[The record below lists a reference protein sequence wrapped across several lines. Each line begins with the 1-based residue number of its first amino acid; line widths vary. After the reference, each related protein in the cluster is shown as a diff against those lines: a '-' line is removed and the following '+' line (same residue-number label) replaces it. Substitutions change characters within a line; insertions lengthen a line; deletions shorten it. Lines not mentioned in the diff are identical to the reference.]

1 MDAYEIAIL
10 TVTSFFTSMITSVA
24 GAGGGAILI
33 AVLLQFMPPSAA
45 IPFHGSVQFAAN
57 LWRFWLFRRHM
68 VWPIII
74 RFSVLMPLGILFGVW
89 LFRGMP
95 APLVELT
102 IGLFIFSTQAGRLL
116 RPMRTEMLPLW
127 TFIPVGFVAGAM
139 NIVVGIFGPV
149 VGALIVRRGIPKESV
164 VGTMSVFGFLSN
176 LMKVV
181 GFTFVG
187 FNVVQYGPAL
197 LVMTP
202 AVLLGTTLGKHVLG
216 RFSEELFRKVFQGL
230 LLILATKLVFY
241 DGLTWLL
248 AGQG

>member
-1 MDAYEIAIL
+1 MDAYQIAIV

-24 GAGGGAILI
+24 GAGGGAILL
-33 AVLLQFMPPSAA
+33 AVLLQFMPPAQA

-57 LWRFWLFRRHM
+57 VWRFWLFRKHM
-68 VWPIII
+68 NWPIII
-74 RFSVLMPLGILFGVW
+74 RFSVLMPFGIAFGVW

-95 APLVELT
+95 AALVELT
-102 IGLFIFSTQAGRLL
+102 IGIFIYGTLAGRFL
-116 RPMRTEMLPLW
+116 RPLRAEMLPLW
-127 TFIPVGFVAGAM
+127 TFVPIGFVAGAM

-176 LMKVV
+176 FMKVV
-181 GFTFVG
+181 GFTYVG
-187 FNVVQYGPAL
+187 FSIAENGLAIL
-197 LVMTP
+197 IMTP

-216 RFSEELFRKVFQGL
+216 RFIEELFRKVFHSL

-248 AGQG
+248 AEFG